1 MGKKTI
7 TKSYGA
13 VKSELLRY
21 RLTDNK
27 INMIHFEF
35 WMSSTRLIHQVT
47 CITQNFH
54 VAERSKRKYEVVS
67 FREHCVMTFRRFFIK
82 QNINEEVEV
91 YK

>member
-1 MGKKTI
+1 MRESTGWEKTI
-7 TKSYGA
+7 TKRYGA

-54 VAERSKRKYEVVS
+54 VAEKAKENMKLC
-67 FREHCVMTFRRFFIK
+67 HLG
-82 QNINEEVEV
+82 NIV
-91 YK
+91 